1 MQDRE
6 NSTPEGA
13 DESGLIKPEHESEH
27 GDTPS
32 SDSEQPEKVYDFYHQ
47 HFGVALAAGSQEI
60 RNAEANGRAA
70 YAARTEVADKVSA
83 PKSESWNAL
92 KSLIR
97 YQTSSTPAPASQ
109 TASDTTSGDSFEAQW
124 FGKNSEDSPDG
135 VEPQE
140 QEGVRLK
147 WTPIVD
153 NVPDA
158 EIETELVDNVP
169 TSEIEAI
176 AAIDDVVAAE
186 IETLPADDVSDAE
199 AQTFA
204 ANSVSDAP
212 PIQQEMTAEN
222 HRTIAD
228 SSNQSSTAE
237 SILPPP
243 KKFVGMPS
251 RMVRRPQ
258 LKQPSTAYKNE
269 QDAPASTDRSKN
281 QNETADES
289 TLRLSTDESTLRLST
304 DESTLRLPNI
314 DESTLHLPVTDAPN
328 SDFDQSSQEQGTRTE
343 PIAEEDDASEI
354 KAAEVRNKFG
364 SMNAFAK
371 LQQRTK
377 EIVETKEEQS
387 ITGDIPEEVREEV
400 RAEVQSGEWETI
412 SLPEDA
418 KSEGATVMN
427 QWCSTSTGD
436 SHPKISLAELDSI
449 PTPSVMKD
457 MPQNKP
463 FSLSTPKP
471 ATPMETSQPTPDSVH
486 QTARAS
492 WLKAASE
499 YSTSVIKAVTEQ
511 MKMLSAKPKK
521 VTPESPEFRTAEPPE
536 SEADDSST

>member
-1 MQDRE
+1 MEDRE

-13 DESGLIKPEHESEH
+13 DGSGLIKPEHESEH

-32 SDSEQPEKVYDFYHQ
+32 SDAEQPEKVYDFYHQ

-97 YQTSSTPAPASQ
+97 YQASSTPAPASQ
-109 TASDTTSGDSFEAQW
+109 TTSDTTSGDSFEAQW

-158 EIETELVDNVP
+158 EIETALVDNVP
-169 TSEIEAI
+169 TSEIETI
-176 AAIDDVVAAE
+176 AAVDDVSDAE

-199 AQTFA
+199 VQTFA
-204 ANSVSDAP
+204 ADSASDAP

-237 SILPPP
+237 SVLPPP

-269 QDAPASTDRSKN
+269 QDAPASTDRSEN
-281 QNETADES
+281 QNEIADES
-289 TLRLSTDESTLRLST
+289 TLRLSTA

-314 DESTLHLPVTDAPN
+314 DESTLHLPVAGEPN
-328 SDFDQSSQEQGTRTE
+328 TDFDQTIQEQGTRTE

-354 KAAEVRNKFG
+354 KAAEARNKFG

-511 MKMLSAKPKK
+511 MKILSAKPKK